1 MLFLVV
7 LCLFCYGS
15 CNCFV
20 FVCVVLLSRLPV
32 LLLCLLCWFC
42 VANVF
47 VGLLSCCCFYGCV
60 VLGVAFVWVMFN
72 CCVWRCVCLADGTV
86 VCMCVDVLFV
96 FRSVFFFSG
105 VVVVIVFVMC
115 CCFGVVSALAL
126 CLVMF
131 CVAVAAVFVLCL
143 VALCA

>member
-47 VGLLSCCCFYGCV
+47 VGLLSCCCCFYDCV
-60 VLGVAFVWVMFN
+60 VLGVAFVWVMFK

-96 FRSVFFFSG
+96 FRSVFFFLVLLLLLCLLC
-105 VVVVIVFVMC
+105 VVVLVLF
-115 CCFGVVSALAL
+115 LRLL
-126 CLVMF
+126 CVW
-131 CVAVAAVFVLCL
+131 
-143 VALCA
+143 